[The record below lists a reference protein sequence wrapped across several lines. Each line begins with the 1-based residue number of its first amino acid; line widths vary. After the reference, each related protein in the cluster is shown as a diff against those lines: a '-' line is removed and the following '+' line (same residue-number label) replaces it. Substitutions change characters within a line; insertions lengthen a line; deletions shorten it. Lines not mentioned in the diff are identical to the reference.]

1 MSVELPSGY
10 IWMKRTKIV
19 VCATL
24 LIVDINRKNRR
35 MKELILSR

>member
-10 IWMKRTKIV
+10 IWMEGTRIV
-19 VCATL
+19 VYAKL

-35 MKELILSR
+35 MEELILSR